1 MRNVYESTRDDRGG
15 VGNNSRGLGRR
26 DRSIPAE
33 EGGVRFS
40 EGIPRVVHDYHNLQ
54 LGLTTSLQVIVIGS
68 PSRIR
73 TRVMA
78 SRVPYD
84 GPLHQG
90 TDVTRTRPGYFKKT
104 EQSSFST
111 HDLKPEFT
119 FSRLS
124 GLGRSKS
131 SVSSTSGVSDS
142 PRVSVAVGTLSS

>member
-84 GPLHQG
+84 GPLH
-90 TDVTRTRPGYFKKT
+90 
-104 EQSSFST
+104 
-111 HDLKPEFT
+111 
-119 FSRLS
+119 
-124 GLGRSKS
+124 
-131 SVSSTSGVSDS
+131 
-142 PRVSVAVGTLSS
+142 